1 MTKFRISLIKRYQK
15 LGRTDDTF
23 IMACRLFPET
33 ILNNL
38 ILEDTI
44 KGFEAA
50 AKEEEEKEEAIN
62 APLMVCKVDKN
73 GKTYWTERK

>member
-1 MTKFRISLIKRYQK
+1 MTEFRISLIKRYQK
-15 LGRTDDTF
+15 LDRTDDTF

-33 ILNNL
+33 ILNNI
-38 ILEDTI
+38 ILTKAIE
-44 KGFEAA
+44 GYEAEA
-50 AKEEEEKEEAIN
+50 REEAMT

>member
-1 MTKFRISLIKRYQK
+1 MTEFRISLIKRYKK
-15 LGRTDDTF
+15 LGRPDTTF

-38 ILEDTI
+38 ILEEAI
-44 KGFEAA
+44 KGYEAK
-50 AKEEEEKEEAIN
+50 AKEEARE

-73 GKTYWTERK
+73 GKTYWVERK

>member
-1 MTKFRISLIKRYQK
+1 MTEFRISLIKRYQK

-38 ILEDTI
+38 ILEQTI
-44 KGFEAA
+44 KGLEEAT
-50 AKEEEEKEEAIN
+50 KEEEAIN
-62 APLMVCKVDKN
+62 ASLMVCKIDKN